1 MSQVAKSIFV
11 FFARAAVIALIG
23 FLLYQ
28 RGYNEAVESA
38 RLIYAD
44 DTSYMI
50 ASTAKSTSTT
60 TNEVRP

>member
-28 RGYNEAVESA
+28 RGYNEAVDSA
-38 RLIYAD
+38 RLVYAD

-50 ASTAKSTSTT
+50 AY
-60 TNEVRP
+60 NGEIHQYDYE

>member
-1 MSQVAKSIFV
+1 M
-11 FFARAAVIALIG
+11 IALIG

-38 RLIYAD
+38 RLVYVD

-50 ASTAKSTSTT
+50 AYNGAIHQYDY
-60 TNEVRP
+60 E